1 MQSYRRGPLDFLSS
15 SDRDWPVLS
24 KKAPWEQLNDAQGEA
39 VRQTEGPVLI
49 LAGAGTGK
57 TRVVTTRIAYMVD
70 QKVDPASILAVTFTN
85 KAANEMR
92 ERAGQMIRKED
103 AKHLTICTFH
113 SLCVRLLRLS
123 IEKLG
128 YKKNFTIYSGSD
140 QRGLIKRIITR
151 SAAKDENLD
160 PGLALSLIS
169 KAKNSEIDVD
179 ENQDSLISQVF
190 RRYTRELKALNAVD
204 FDDLLVLAVRLLED
218 HADIRMQWQA
228 RFQYMMVDEFQDT
241 NGLQMRLLQNL
252 VGSGN
257 NVCVVGDDDQSIY
270 GWRGAEVTN
279 ILEFERFFPSPK
291 VIKLEEN
298 YRSTKPI
305 LETANQLIRH
315 NTTRREKR
323 LWTQNPGDH
332 KIRLM
337 GIPGDQEEGEFIA
350 SEIWDGH
357 HMQRT
362 AYEDYAILFRTNTQS
377 RIIEQS
383 LREKKIPY
391 RLIGGQSFFDR
402 REIKDVMSY
411 LQIFCNPHDDVSLL
425 RVINTPPRG
434 IGKNVVE
441 MALQQSVEWDKSIY
455 STLKQPEFVGK
466 LGTRA
471 RTCIQAF
478 LKFLDYYSDAVI
490 SRNADYAGLTDR
502 VMEDIGYAEFV
513 AKSCKKEEEKKAR
526 AEALGEFMYGLREHQ
541 KRNSKG
547 LQAYLDDV
555 ALLAEREKDD
565 DIEGKKGVCLITLHA
580 AKGLEFPHVYLIGLE
595 EGILPHKRSIEE
607 GTRDEERRLLYVGI
621 TRAKKTLTL
630 SYCYTRKRYGDPLPC
645 YPSSFIKELDR
656 EHVEEASYQD
666 WLNKPASE
674 DQAQSAFAKMREML
688 SGIEGYSPDEKS

>member
-1 MQSYRRGPLDFLSS
+1 MFL
-15 SDRDWPVLS
+15 
-24 KKAPWEQLNDAQGEA
+24 KKAPWNQLNDAQGQA
-39 VRQTEGPVLI
+39 VKQTNGPLLI

-57 TRVVTTRIAYMVD
+57 TRVITTRIAFLVN
-70 QKVDPASILAVTFTN
+70 QKIDPSSILAVTFTN

-92 ERAGQMIRKED
+92 ERAGQMIRKDD

-140 QRGLIKRIITR
+140 QSGLIKRIITR
-151 SAAKDENLD
+151 SAAKDEKLE
-160 PGLALSLIS
+160 PSLALSLIS
-169 KAKNSEIDVD
+169 KAKNSEIPVD
-179 ENQDSLISQVF
+179 ENQDSLISQVY
-190 RRYTRELKALNAVD
+190 RRYTQELKSLNAVD

-218 HADIRMQWQA
+218 HPDVRLQWQA
-228 RFQYMMVDEFQDT
+228 RYRYLMVDEFQDT

-252 VGSGN
+252 VSGDN

-298 YRSTKPI
+298 YRSTQPI
-305 LETANQLIRH
+305 LETANHLIR
-315 NTTRREKR
+315 NNITRRDKR
-323 LWTQNPGDH
+323 LWTKNPGDH
-332 KIRLM
+332 KIRLI
-337 GIPGDQEEGEFIA
+337 GIPGDQEEAELIA

-362 AYEDYAILFRTNTQS
+362 KFEDYAILFRTNTQS

-402 REIKDVMSY
+402 REIKDVLAY
-411 LQIFCNPHDDVSLL
+411 LSIFCNPHDDISLL
-425 RVINTPPRG
+425 RAINTPPRG
-434 IGKNVVE
+434 VSKAVME
-441 MALQQSVEWDKSIY
+441 MALDQSVEWKKSIY
-455 STLKQPEFVGK
+455 STLKRPEFTGK

-471 RTCIQAF
+471 RTCVQEF

-490 SRNADYAGLTDR
+490 SRTADYSGLTER
-502 VMEDIGYAEFV
+502 LIEDIGYAEFV
-513 AKSCKKEEEKKAR
+513 AKSCRKEEEKKAR
-526 AEALGEFMYGLREHQ
+526 AEALGEFIYGLREHQ

-555 ALLAEREKDD
+555 SLMAERDKDD

-580 AKGLEFPHVYLIGLE
+580 AKGLEFPHVYLVGLE
-595 EGILPHKRSIEE
+595 EGILPHKRSLEE

-621 TRAKKTLTL
+621 TRAKETLSL
-630 SYCYTRKRYGDPLPC
+630 SYCYTRKRYGDALPC
-645 YPSSFIKELDR
+645 YPSSFIKELNRDY
-656 EHVEEASYQD
+656 VEEASYKD
-666 WLNKPASE
+666 WLNKPASKE
-674 DQAQSAFAKMREML
+674 EAESAFAKMKEML
-688 SGIEGYSPDEKS
+688 SGIEGFSAEDKP